1 MARAPTDRTRLG
13 PLARRLATLVDG
25 NGAAWEPLAGAA
37 LLRRFARTLD
47 TAVAALDGLAADA
60 PAADRTRSA
69 LAEALVATRLLAHG
83 CAIEHEVA
91 TPSGRRV
98 DFRARRDGTTL
109 DVHVKR
115 APQPTLRDR
124 RVTIPPS
131 FRALEEVARG
141 VVATIAVARPLRGR
155 TLALALEESRDF
167 LLQASLGE
175 ELAIV
180 DAERAVAVRL
190 RIVAPAARATVE
202 LVPDLSASFDDHV
215 PRFQATLRK
224 AFAQF
229 MPRSENIVVVCG
241 SAGGIDPFATALLGS
256 HIERWDRRPRA
267 GELVAYG
274 RAGDGFWSGARRNQS
289 RLAAWWTLADD
300 AEPLLF
306 LREGLA
312 ARAGNGRAIALAR
325 EIFA

>member
-1 MARAPTDRTRLG
+1 MARAATDRGLLRPLATRLSAA
-13 PLARRLATLVDG
+13 LADE
-25 NGAAWEPLAGAA
+25 AAVWEPLAGTPM
-37 LLRRFARTLD
+37 LRRLARTLE
-47 TAVAALDGLAADA
+47 AAARDLQALAGDE
-60 PAADRTRSA
+60 PAADRTRSV

-91 TPSGRRV
+91 TPGGRRV
-98 DFRARRDGTTL
+98 DFRARRDGVLL

-124 RVTIPPS
+124 HGAIPPAW
-131 FRALEEVARG
+131 RALGAVERG
-141 VVATIAVARPLRGR
+141 VVATLAVARPLRGR
-155 TLALALEESRDF
+155 TLEFALEDARDF
-167 LLQASLGE
+167 LVQASLGE
-175 ELAIV
+175 ELAIL
-180 DAERAVAVRL
+180 DAERTTAARL
-190 RIVAPAARATVE
+190 RIVAPSARATVE

-229 MPRSENIVVVCG
+229 MPRSENLIVVCG
-241 SAGGIDPFATALLGS
+241 SAGGIEPFTTALLGS

-267 GELVAYG
+267 GALVAYG
-274 RAGDGFWSGARRNQS
+274 RGGDGFWSGARRNQS
-289 RLAAWWTLADD
+289 RLAAYWTLDPH

-306 LREGLA
+306 LREGA
-312 ARAGNGRAIALAR
+312 GARTGHPRSISLAR